1 VVGYGPGAQG
11 FLNLTASGVSVLS
24 NVIVGFSSNAS
35 GAFQI
40 SDGSLSVTNQA
51 GTASLVVGCWGTG
64 SLIQNGGSL
73 MLNQLAIGS
82 GNATGFVVCCYS
94 TNVMGGVGVG
104 QTTLSNGS
112 LSAQTVVIGS
122 GLGSQGTLMVNGG
135 VAFISSNITVGISNA
150 TGVIQLTGGSL
161 AVTNQAGS
169 AQLIL
174 GRSGQGSLIQSGGML
189 TADQWL
195 ATNSSGSL
203 VTLNAGGFSATS
215 GVVSN
220 GLAFVVG
227 DGVDAAT
234 YHLLGGVHSFAN
246 NLEIHNNATL
256 SGCGT
261 INGNVVVDAGG
272 TVLADCGGTLTFAG
286 SVTNNATMLAVNGS
300 ILEAYGL
307 VVNNGIIDIRSGTT
321 NFLAG
326 FINNG
331 LVVTTNSIPVV
342 TAIQV
347 VGLDV

>member
-1 VVGYGPGAQG
+1 
-11 FLNLTASGVSVLS
+11 
-24 NVIVGFSSNAS
+24 
-35 GAFQI
+35 
-40 SDGSLSVTNQA
+40 
-51 GTASLVVGCWGTG
+51 
-64 SLIQNGGSL
+64 
-73 MLNQLAIGS
+73 
-82 GNATGFVVCCYS
+82 
-94 TNVMGGVGVG
+94 
-104 QTTLSNGS
+104 
-112 LSAQTVVIGS
+112 
-122 GLGSQGTLMVNGG
+122 
-135 VAFISSNITVGISNA
+135 
-150 TGVIQLTGGSL
+150 
-161 AVTNQAGS
+161 
-169 AQLIL
+169 
-174 GRSGQGSLIQSGGML
+174 ML

-347 VGLDV
+347 VGLDVQISVMTGNEDTYVFEEATNPVAPNWTPVIGFAGTGGVVTFIDPGAATLPQRFYRIGLIPSP